1 MSVERE
7 VPGAVVEYAV
17 CAALSSRSFLAFGA
31 LCRRMGV
38 REGESTASV
47 LRALERLILAG
58 LVVLVPGAG
67 YRKAT
72 KKSQTENFSVD
83 AAEKSR

>member
-1 MSVERE
+1 MTVERE

-17 CAALSSRSFLAFGA
+17 CAALSTRSFLALGA

-38 REGESTASV
+38 REGESAVGV
-47 LRALERLILAG
+47 LRALERLIRAG
-58 LVVLVPGAG
+58 RVVLVPGAG

-83 AAEKSR
+83 DPTKSR